1 MRKKKV
7 QKDGTKHIKG
17 SFSNLLSLANPLI
30 DALEDDGKISLAEL
44 FMIAPRLVLIPKLIE
59 NVKGSLAEYKNLTA
73 AEAKEVAD
81 FIKVEFSIP
90 NEALEDHIETGLDL
104 VVEGYDTV
112 TRSIQWYAKA
122 HKWVDDFKHIA

>member
-7 QKDGTKHIKG
+7 QKDGTKHIKA
-17 SFSNLLSLANPLI
+17 SFSNLLSLANPILG
-30 DALEDDGKISLAEL
+30 ALEDDGKISIAEL
-44 FMIAPRLVLIPKLIE
+44 FTIAPRLIMIPKLVE
-59 NVKGSLAEYKNLTA
+59 NVKASLAEFKNLTA

-104 VVEGYDTV
+104 VVEGYETV
-112 TRSIQWYAKA
+112 TKSIHWYAKA